1 MRISLL
7 IKTIQPGQSN
17 PKLCARRRWFFTKKP
32 FEKADLIIEMTGRD
46 PVLCLSSEEDRRRP
60 LFTEQVA
67 VALYPQVVWSVI
79 QQICQLISIKWESSL
94 LHIGIMDNGGGDWG
108 KALGGKLAIVWFW
121 STLFISIMI
130 DNWLSRSVLL
140 FSLNPI
146 GRLCPTV
153 IPSRTFPTWAPHGPK
168 IRTC

>member
-32 FEKADLIIEMTGRD
+32 FEKADLIAEMTGRD

-67 VALYPQVVWSVI
+67 VAIYTQVV
-79 QQICQLISIKWESSL
+79 
-94 LHIGIMDNGGGDWG
+94 
-108 KALGGKLAIVWFW
+108 
-121 STLFISIMI
+121 
-130 DNWLSRSVLL
+130 
-140 FSLNPI
+140 
-146 GRLCPTV
+146 
-153 IPSRTFPTWAPHGPK
+153 
-168 IRTC
+168 